1 MRPALLGISGAV
13 EVPQPQPLGS
23 LRAAKERPRWWRA
36 RFPGPSVFSQPIH
49 PPGGLRSHPV
59 TPVRAQDVST
69 GHVERVPFL
78 AAISRKHGTTLTSKI
93 PVKPGRCC
101 LLWRPDDSRRAK
113 FLTIQS
119 TVAQKSKIRTG

>member
-69 GHVERVPFL
+69 GRVERVPLFSCDFQKTWDHLDFKNSGKARPLLFTLATRRL
-78 AAISRKHGTTLTSKI
+78 AAGKIPDNSIHGGSKI
-93 PVKPGRCC
+93 
-101 LLWRPDDSRRAK
+101 
-113 FLTIQS
+113 
-119 TVAQKSKIRTG
+119 

>member
-69 GHVERVPFL
+69 GHVE
-78 AAISRKHGTTLTSKI
+78 I